1 MAAVLSGP
9 VVIFVPCVLV
19 LAPVVVGVVVVCVV
33 VLGGGGGGH
42 CDVCV
47 DQLIHGFSCPS
58 WFFTASSVHC
68 RVAALI
74 VFAAAAAA
82 AVVRVLVLVLVLVLV
97 PVVVL
102 VLVLVLVLIP
112 VLVLVLVRCPYSCG
126 SALVY

>member
-1 MAAVLSGP
+1 MWDLFVAAMSDAFVLARRPQFPFRRMLACFSNLRNYFRHLSDFRFFGVILFLFHTLAAAVLSGP

-58 WFFTASSVHC
+58 WFFTASSVHM
-68 RVAALI
+68 
-74 VFAAAAAA
+74 
-82 AVVRVLVLVLVLVLV
+82 
-97 PVVVL
+97 
-102 VLVLVLVLIP
+102 
-112 VLVLVLVRCPYSCG
+112 S
-126 SALVY
+126 